1 MNNSDIL
8 STNLIRNPVLS
19 KYVLINE
26 QGMKT
31 FEHRKNPDSSSFGH
45 FAYFCSVK
53 TNDHIRKAMQDR
65 ILLLDGAMGTMLQ
78 QRGQSGN
85 FDHLNLTAPDLVAD
99 IHRTYI

>member
-1 MNNSDIL
+1 
-8 STNLIRNPVLS
+8 
-19 KYVLINE
+19 
-26 QGMKT
+26 MKT

-78 QRGQSGN
+78 QRGQSGKTRPRRYG
-85 FDHLNLTAPDLVAD
+85 DQGRPVQATREDQLTTDSHLFLLLKISDLETQ
-99 IHRTYI
+99 R